1 MNRLKDCG
9 VLPLTPRESA
19 HRRYREDLKRYKQI
33 YGQYRWDLL
42 VTIRQG
48 KGEQFHSFT
57 NHKDDGY
64 RKREDFAKSF
74 LGRVR
79 CSLSLGKRQ
88 FHYCIFHEFG
98 EHLSGHLHIPVQ
110 IDAQRP
116 IERIENVLNKEA
128 RYWRNNGGYLC
139 HHYYKDTKEILLR
152 SIPQTMD
159 YLCKSEPRAVDSQGY
174 PLSKRPT
181 PSRYLYSDGIRGDAA
196 S

>member
-1 MNRLKDCG
+1 MMNFIRTNVPFLSKLSEKMKIIRKKSPLNQIKRIKTFRLAFMNRLKDCG

-128 RYWRNNGGYLC
+128 R
-139 HHYYKDTKEILLR
+139 H
-152 SIPQTMD
+152 
-159 YLCKSEPRAVDSQGY
+159 
-174 PLSKRPT
+174 
-181 PSRYLYSDGIRGDAA
+181 
-196 S
+196 